1 VKGANILI
9 YWELFIS
16 FCWVG
21 VFCVGGGYASV
32 PLIQHQVI
40 ELHHWLTMPEFLD
53 IFAISQMTPGPIG
66 INAATF
72 VGTKV
77 AGIGGAISAT
87 LGFVFPSFII
97 MIVLAKLLAKYGDLG
112 AIRGILNGLRP
123 AVIGLIASAGVMFFT
138 LAIWNTQKIPAS
150 LASTDLAGLLVLVAA
165 FIAVRKKIFGVIQ
178 TLIAAGVLNLLL
190 SFIIK

>member
-1 VKGANILI
+1 MI
-9 YWELFIS
+9 YWLLFCS

-53 IFAISQMTPGPIG
+53 VFAISQMTPGPIG

-72 VGTKV
+72 VGTKI
-77 AGIGGAISAT
+77 AGLGGAIAAT
-87 LGFVFPSFII
+87 LGFVTPSFII
-97 MIVLAKLLAKYGDLG
+97 MISLAKLLAKYGDLG

-138 LAIWNTQKIPAS
+138 LAIWNTQKIPTS
-150 LASTDLAGLLVLVAA
+150 FASTDLSGLLVLTIA
-165 FIAVRKKIFGVIQ
+165 FIAVKKKILGVIQ
-178 TLIAAGVLNLLL
+178 TLLAAGILNLAL

>member
-1 VKGANILI
+1 MI
-9 YWELFIS
+9 YWQLFCS

-40 ELHHWLTMPEFLD
+40 ELHHWITMPEFLD

-72 VGTKV
+72 VGTKI
-77 AGIGGAISAT
+77 AGLGGAIAAT
-87 LGFVFPSFII
+87 LGFITPSFII
-97 MIVLAKLLAKYGDLG
+97 MISLAKLLEKYGELG

-123 AVIGLIASAGVMFFT
+123 AVIGLIASAGIMFFT
-138 LAIWNTQKIPAS
+138 LAIWNTQKIPSDFA
-150 LASTDLAGLLVLVAA
+150 ATDLSGLIVLILS
-165 FIAVRKKIFGVIQ
+165 FIAVKKKLFGVIQ
-178 TLIAAGVLNLLL
+178 TLIAAGLLNLFLYAVL
-190 SFIIK
+190 K

>member
-1 VKGANILI
+1 MI
-9 YWELFIS
+9 YWLLFCS

-40 ELHHWLTMPEFLD
+40 ELHHWLTMSEFLD
-53 IFAISQMTPGPIG
+53 VFAISQMTPGPIG

-72 VGTKV
+72 VGTKI
-77 AGIGGAISAT
+77 AGLGGAIAAT
-87 LGFVFPSFII
+87 LGFVTPSFII
-97 MIVLAKLLAKYGDLG
+97 MIALAKLLAKYGDLG

-138 LAIWNTQKIPAS
+138 LAIWNTQKIPANF
-150 LASTDLAGLLVLVAA
+150 AATDLSGLVVLVAA
-165 FIAVRKKIFGVIQ
+165 FIAVKRKIFGVIQ
-178 TLIAAGVLNLLL
+178 TLLAAGVLNLLL

>member
-1 VKGANILI
+1 MI

-77 AGIGGAISAT
+77 AGIGGAITAT
-87 LGFVFPSFII
+87 VGFVLPSFII
-97 MIVLAKLLAKYGDLG
+97 MIILAKLLARYGDLG

-138 LAIWNTQKIPAS
+138 LAIWNTQNIPTN
-150 LASTDLAGLLVLVAA
+150 LASTDLAGLLVLAAA